1 MQAGAEDILWI
12 EWGMFKA
19 VFDGN
24 VELDQVTG
32 RVAIEEQLQGKIP
45 GSDSRIGV
53 VRQHW
58 GERSIDAEAMC

>member
-1 MQAGAEDILWI
+1 
-12 EWGMFKA
+12 MFKA

-32 RVAIEEQLQGKIP
+32 RVVIEEQLQGKIP

-53 VRQHW
+53 VRQH
-58 GERSIDAEAMC
+58 